1 MSQDISQ
8 VISGLI
14 PTRNLYALAA
24 RWSVLVNCTWGAL
37 FGLFVPTTLIYRLH
51 DRYDLLDYLNA
62 VVLAIC
68 ALGWADVI
76 WHDIRGRLLLP
87 RIKPKLRHKVCVM
100 TYSLLGASW
109 VIKAFGHAASTDI
122 PGALPLAIYAL
133 SMSTACGMV
142 ALALALERR

>member
-1 MSQDISQ
+1 MSKTSATLEELAAAARRI
-8 VISGLI
+8 
-14 PTRNLYALAA
+14 RRYAL
-24 RWSVLVNCTWGAL
+24 RMGEVQGQ
-37 FGLFVPTTLIYRLH
+37 GYIGQ
-51 DRYDLLDYLNA
+51 
-62 VVLAIC
+62 